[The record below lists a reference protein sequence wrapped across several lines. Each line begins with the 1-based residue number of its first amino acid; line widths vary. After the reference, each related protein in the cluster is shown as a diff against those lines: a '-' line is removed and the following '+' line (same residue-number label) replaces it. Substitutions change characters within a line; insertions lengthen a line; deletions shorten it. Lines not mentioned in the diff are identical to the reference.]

1 MISNRE
7 QIVSLLS
14 QVSLRPDV
22 QVISDQD
29 NLFHTGIIDSIAIVQ
44 LVTLMESQFS
54 ITFDFKDLDVNNF
67 RDIESIQEMLKTK
80 YGVK

>member
-22 QVISDQD
+22 QIIGNQD